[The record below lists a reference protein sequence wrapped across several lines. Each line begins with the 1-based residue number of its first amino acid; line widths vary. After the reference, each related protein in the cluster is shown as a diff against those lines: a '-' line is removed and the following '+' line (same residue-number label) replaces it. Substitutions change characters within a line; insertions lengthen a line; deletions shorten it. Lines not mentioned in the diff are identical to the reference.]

1 MTDIREFK
9 DRMDKLNYTEEEL
22 AIFHGEEAPSGK
34 EYNKLLRK
42 VMRLEDTEHI
52 LRLLKYVS

>member
-22 AIFHGEEAPSGK
+22 AMLHGEEALSGK
-34 EYNKLLRK
+34 EYNILLRK
-42 VMRLEDTEHI
+42 VMRLEDTEYI